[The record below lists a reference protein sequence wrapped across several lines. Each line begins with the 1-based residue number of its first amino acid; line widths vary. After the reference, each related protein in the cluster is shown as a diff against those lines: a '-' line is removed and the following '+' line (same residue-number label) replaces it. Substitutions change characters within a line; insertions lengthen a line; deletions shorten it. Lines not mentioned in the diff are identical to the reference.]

1 MNLNGSFI
9 KQLYVS
15 RSNLVF
21 YLKNAGFDCKQIENA
36 SIEDMEH
43 MKTYNQLDFKVTNP
57 ITNESCYILYK
68 LDENFKQNII
78 KRNNIEQC
86 INEIY
91 DELKILDNKDT
102 LIIVTNEYT
111 KESVNK
117 ILKNVWEKESKYVVV
132 FTLSNLQ
139 TNILLHSYVPK
150 HIRLNTIQKDE
161 LYKQYNLSNDKQLP
175 EISRFDPV
183 SKVIFLRPNEVCEII
198 RYDKISLMNKYYRV
212 CIS

>member
-1 MNLNGSFI
+1 MDLNGSFI
-9 KQLYVS
+9 KQLSIS
-15 RSNLVF
+15 RSNLIF
-21 YLKNAGFDCKQIENA
+21 YLKNSGFDCKNYENS
-36 SIEDMEH
+36 SIEDIEN
-43 MKTYNQLDFKVTNP
+43 MKNYNQLDFKVSNSE
-57 ITNESCYILYK
+57 TNESCYVLYK

-78 KRNNIEQC
+78 KRNNIEQY

-91 DELKILDNKDT
+91 DELKILEHKDT

-117 ILKNVWEKESKYVVV
+117 ILKNMWEKENKYVVV

-139 TNILLHSYVPK
+139 TNILQHSLVPK
-150 HIRLNTIQKDE
+150 HIRLNVIQKE
-161 LYKQYNLSNDKQLP
+161 EIFKLYNLMNDKQLP

-183 SKVIFLRPNEVCEII
+183 SKVIFLRPGEVCEII

-212 CIS
+212 CVS

>member
-15 RSNLVF
+15 RTNLVY
-21 YLKNAGFDCKQIENA
+21 YLKNSGFDCKTIENS

-57 ITNESCYILYK
+57 ITNESCYIMYK

-78 KRNNIEQC
+78 KRNNIEQY
-86 INEIY
+86 INEVY
-91 DELKILDNKDT
+91 DELKILENKDT

-111 KESVNK
+111 KDSVNK
-117 ILKNVWEKESKYVVV
+117 ILKNMWEKENKYVVV

-150 HIRLNTIQKDE
+150 HTRLNTIQKE
-161 LYKQYNLSNDKQLP
+161 EVFKTYNLSNDKQLP

-183 SKVIFLRPNEVCEII
+183 SKVIFLRPGEVCEII

-212 CIS
+212 CVS

>member
-86 INEIY
+86 INEMY
-91 DELKILDNKDT
+91 DELKG
-102 LIIVTNEYT
+102 
-111 KESVNK
+111 
-117 ILKNVWEKESKYVVV
+117 
-132 FTLSNLQ
+132 
-139 TNILLHSYVPK
+139 H
-150 HIRLNTIQKDE
+150 
-161 LYKQYNLSNDKQLP
+161 
-175 EISRFDPV
+175 
-183 SKVIFLRPNEVCEII
+183 
-198 RYDKISLMNKYYRV
+198 
-212 CIS
+212 